1 MVDCLC
7 GLAVILAKQMRV
19 NPQRNVGLRMA
30 RTLADCHD
38 INARVDELAGMS
50 VAQAME
56 GHIGQSV
63 VTCKVTPSCADG
75 ATGERAERS
84 EVSVGLRVGVCHAGI

>member
-1 MVDCLC
+1 
-7 GLAVILAKQMRV
+7 
-19 NPQRNVGLRMA
+19 
-30 RTLADCHD
+30 
-38 INARVDELAGMS
+38 LAGMS